1 MLVKMTSVGAGC
13 LFIQNSFAL
22 AAYTPKLKK
31 WSGIGGL
38 INPNE
43 SLRYTAIREMLEE
56 LFGLEP
62 SEEIIMD
69 CEYVLRMV
77 KLVVRDN
84 YGILIISFDD
94 YILIAKVLVGNKIVS
109 PYYKT
114 IPMNFVDLITER
126 LPQESAEI
134 TDLRVINY
142 NLPNPDVTKEL
153 LDDCYFVEK
162 NLKS

>member
-1 MLVKMTSVGAGC
+1 MTSVGAGC
-13 LFIQNSFAL
+13 LFIQSSFAL

-62 SEEIIMD
+62 SEEVIRD
-69 CEYVLRMV
+69 CDYVLRMV
-77 KLVVRDN
+77 KLVVRNN
-84 YGILIISFDD
+84 YGILTVSFDD
-94 YILIAKVLVGNKIVS
+94 YILIAKVLVYNKIVS

-114 IPMNFVDLITER
+114 IPMNFVDLINER
-126 LPQESAEI
+126 CPLDSAEI
-134 TDLRVINY
+134 TELKVVNY
-142 NLPNPDVTKEL
+142 KLPNPDVTKEL

-162 NLKS
+162 NLKA